1 LNLLLDGYVF
11 CRLEP
16 WDQIRDHPM
25 PIPIEPAAFL
35 VYDGTKYV
43 GYLNVYGDF
52 GTISENMEM
61 VRLKQQ
67 QHLIRL
73 AVLFFL
79 QWIFFSFSVIIGVR
93 LFWLRCKR
101 KAVTN

>member
-1 LNLLLDGYVF
+1 
-11 CRLEP
+11 
-16 WDQIRDHPM
+16 M